1 MNETKQQSF
10 PLDEPAFYR
19 IQVDG
24 LVEEWMADWFDDM
37 AITTESSS
45 NGKVIS
51 CLSGKVA
58 DQAAL
63 HGLLTRI
70 YTLGLLVLSVS
81 REMDR

>member
-1 MNETKQQSF
+1 MNETWQQSF
-10 PLDEPAFYR
+10 PQDEPAFYR

-24 LVEEWMADWFDDM
+24 FVDERMADWFDDM

-45 NGKVIS
+45 DGKVIS